1 MATEKEV
8 DEYQTRWGK
17 EGVHVTREQAA
28 RYADHEKAR
37 QYSPFGL
44 QARKTK
50 ETYEDVYGN
59 ERWSSDN
66 SEVRSGGP
74 VHGGR

>member
-17 EGVHVTREQAA
+17 VGVHVTREQAA

-37 QYSPFGL
+37 QYPRSAF
-44 QARKTK
+44 RREMTK